1 MKMSTKPCKLNI
13 QLVSNKTYETV
24 YNNETVPIQSLAIK
38 YVTKNTL
45 SQRMCAAYFIYQATR
60 IFTQAFFSLISTAK
74 ISTTNY
80 H

>member
-1 MKMSTKPCKLNI
+1 MSTKPCKLNI
-13 QLVSNKTYETV
+13 QLVSNKPYETV

-38 YVTKNTL
+38 FVTKDTL
-45 SQRMCAAYFIYQATR
+45 SQRMCRAYFIHQVTC
-60 IFTQAFFSLISTAK
+60 IFTQAFFSLTSTAS